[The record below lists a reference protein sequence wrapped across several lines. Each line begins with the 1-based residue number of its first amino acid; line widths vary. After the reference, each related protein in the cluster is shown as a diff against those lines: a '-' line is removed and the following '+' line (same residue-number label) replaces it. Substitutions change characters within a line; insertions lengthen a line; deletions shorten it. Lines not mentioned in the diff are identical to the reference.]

1 MAQKNKKK
9 FSLENPEVASDAYDS
24 PETLE
29 QLLALQAELVKMQH
43 SIHQDRKRLAIIFE
57 GRDSAGKSG
66 AVARFIRHLNPRLY
80 RAVAL
85 PKPSDVQMGQW
96 FFQRYIEKLPNAG
109 EIVFFDRSWY
119 NRALVEPVLGF
130 CTQEQYQRFL
140 KEVPQVEKMLVDD
153 GIQIIKLWFSI
164 ERDVQADRLEA
175 RKKSILTS
183 WKLST
188 VDREAQM
195 KWNDYTKYKKAMFK
209 ATNTGHC
216 PWVIVEGNDKEKA
229 RIEAIRH
236 VLSKVDYEGK
246 DQDLVNTV
254 VYKNVILDPIFE

>member
-1 MAQKNKKK
+1 MPKKSDNLS
-9 FSLENPEVASDAYDS
+9 SLTNPEVASDAYDS

-29 QLLALQAELVKMQH
+29 QLLMLQAELVKMQH
-43 SIHQDRKRLAIIFE
+43 HIHQEGRRLAVIFE

-85 PKPSDVQMGQW
+85 PKPSDVQAGQW

-130 CTQEQYQRFL
+130 CTHEQYKRFL
-140 KEVPQVEKMLVDD
+140 KEVPRVEKMLVDD

-164 ERDVQADRLEA
+164 ERSVQAERLEA

-188 VDREAQM
+188 VDRQAQM
-195 KWNDYTKYKKAMFK
+195 KWHDYTKYKKAMFK
-209 ATNTGHC
+209 ATHTKHC
-216 PWVIVEGNDKEKA
+216 PWVIVEGNEKEKA

-236 VLSKVDYEGK
+236 VLSKVEYEGK
-246 DQDLVNTV
+246 DFKLVDKV
-254 VYKNVILDPIFE
+254 AYPGVILAPEVE

>member
-1 MAQKNKKK
+1 MAKKSGK
-9 FSLENPEVASDAYDS
+9 TTSLSNPEVASDAYDS

-29 QLLALQAELVKMQH
+29 QLLLLQTELVKMQH
-43 SIHQDRKRLAIIFE
+43 SINERGNRLAVLFE

-85 PKPSDVQMGQW
+85 PKPSDVQRGQW

-130 CTQEQYQRFL
+130 CTDEEYKRFL
-140 KEVPQVEKMLVDD
+140 KEVPHVEKMLVDD

-164 ERDVQADRLEA
+164 DRHVQADRLEA

-188 VDREAQM
+188 VDRQAQM
-195 KWNDYTKYKKAMFK
+195 KWHDYTKYKKAMFK
-209 ATNTGHC
+209 ATHTKHC

-229 RIEAIRH
+229 RIEAIRY
-236 VLSKVDYEGK
+236 VLSKVEYEGK
-246 DQDLVNTV
+246 DVKLVKKPAYPGVIVEKV
-254 VYKNVILDPIFE
+254 VD

>member
-1 MAQKNKKK
+1 MAKPNQI
-9 FSLENPEVASDAYDS
+9 ENSEVASDAYDS
-24 PETLE
+24 PEALK
-29 QLLALQAELVKMQH
+29 QLLVLQEELVKMQH
-43 SIHQDRKRLAIIFE
+43 SLHKEQRRLVIIFE

-85 PKPSDVQMGQW
+85 PKPSDVQIGQW

-130 CTQEQYQRFL
+130 CTKQQYERFL
-140 KEVPQVEKMLVDD
+140 KEVPLVEKMLVDD

-164 ERDVQADRLEA
+164 ERNVQAMRLDA
-175 RKKSILTS
+175 RKESILTS

-188 VDREAQM
+188 VDRQAQM

-209 ATNTGHC
+209 ATHTKHC
-216 PWVIVEGNDKEKA
+216 PWVVIEGNDKEKA
-229 RIEAIRH
+229 RIEAIRY
-236 VLSKVDYEGK
+236 VLSKVEYEGK
-246 DQDLVNTV
+246 NRDSVDAPVYQNV
-254 VYKNVILDPIFE
+254 VLEPAIE

>member
-1 MAQKNKKK
+1 METPTP
-9 FSLENPEVASDAYDS
+9 LTNPEVASDAYDS
-24 PETLE
+24 PNSLK
-29 QLLALQAELVKMQH
+29 QLLRLQAELVKMQH
-43 SIHQDRKRLAIIFE
+43 SLHAQGGRLAVLFE

-130 CTQEQYQRFL
+130 CTREQYQRFL
-140 KEVPQVEKMLVDD
+140 KEIPMVENMLIDD

-175 RKKSILTS
+175 RKESILTS

-188 VDREAQM
+188 VDRQAQM
-195 KWNDYTKYKKAMFK
+195 KWNDYTKHKKAMFK
-209 ATNTGHC
+209 ATHTEQC

-229 RIEAIRH
+229 RIEAMRY
-236 VLSKVDYEGK
+236 VLSKVEYEEK
-246 DQDLVNTV
+246 DNDLVDTP
-254 VYKNVILDPIFE
+254 VYSGVILEPPKD